1 MKTTTQFLFGAA
13 FLLTTI
19 LPITASAQI
28 ETVGGSPSSAQ
39 IVVEQFITGV
49 PDADDTFAF
58 DLGQIEVGGDEDD
71 FLVVGVAF
79 EGSGLIPE
87 LNVNGSLVGEP
98 DVQSEN
104 DGIQTAIFVID
115 DVSGLV
121 DLRFE
126 TFFEIPSPGFYAA
139 SLSGVGGIETS
150 GVDNSPGGGSVLSST
165 LTGVGEG
172 SFVLGVY
179 SDQQGTDSNISRSGN
194 DLPEVSNFPG
204 SNNSIGGELVGS
216 VVAGFGTGE
225 DLEVEFND
233 SASSVQRTNNPGF
246 VNRSNFS
253 FVSLTP
259 ASLAV
264 PEPSTVIVLAFAGL
278 AATTRRRR

>member
-49 PDADDTFAF
+49 PDVDDAFAF
-58 DLGQIEVGGDEDD
+58 ELGQIEVGGDEDD

-79 EGSGLIPE
+79 EGGGPPPL
-87 LNVNGSLVGEP
+87 LNVNGSLEDP

-104 DGIQTAIFVID
+104 GGFQTAIFVID

-121 DLRFE
+121 NLGFE
-126 TFFEIPSPGFYAA
+126 TFSNIPSPGFYAA

-150 GVDNSPGGGSVLSST
+150 DVDNSPGGGSVLSST

-179 SDQQGTDSNISRSGN
+179 SDQQGAFTNISRSGS
-194 DLPEVSNFPG
+194 DLPEVSNFG

-233 SASSVQRTNNPGF
+233 SASFVQSGNNPGF
-246 VNRSNFS
+246 HNRSNFS

-259 ASLAV
+259 ALLAV

>member
-79 EGSGLIPE
+79 EGSGLTPE

-121 DLRFE
+121 NLGFE
-126 TFFEIPSPGFYAA
+126 TLFDIPSPGFYAA

-150 GVDNSPGGGSVLSST
+150 GVDNSPEGISILGTT

-179 SDQQGTDSNISRSGN
+179 SDQLGPFTNISRSGS
-194 DLPEVSNFPG
+194 DLPQVSNFG
-204 SNNSIGGELVGS
+204 SNNAIGGELVGS

>member
-28 ETVGGSPSSAQ
+28 VTVGGSPSSAQ
-39 IVVEQFITGV
+39 IVVEQFITGA
-49 PDADDTFAF
+49 PDVDDAFAF
-58 DLGQIEVGGDEDD
+58 ELGQIEVGGDEDD

-98 DVQSEN
+98 NVQSDN

-150 GVDNSPGGGSVLSST
+150 GVDNSPEGTSILNTT

-179 SDQQGTDSNISRSGN
+179 SDQQGTQSNISRSGS
-194 DLPEVSNFPG
+194 DLPEVSNFG
-204 SNNSIGGELVGS
+204 SNDSIGGELVGS

-233 SASSVQRTNNPGF
+233 SASFVQSGNNPGF
-246 VNRSNFS
+246 HNRSNFS

-259 ASLAV
+259 ALLAV
-264 PEPSTVIVLAFAGL
+264 PEPSTVIVLALAGL